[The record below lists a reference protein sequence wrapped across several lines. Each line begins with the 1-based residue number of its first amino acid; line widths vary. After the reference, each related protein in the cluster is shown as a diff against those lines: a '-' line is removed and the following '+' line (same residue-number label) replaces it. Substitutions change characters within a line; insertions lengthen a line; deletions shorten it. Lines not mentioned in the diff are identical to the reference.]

1 MNLKILGIPFPKQ
14 SFRFT
19 KTGIKYQPAKVKKA
33 EESIKMQIIQ
43 QLPKDFEPFDKG
55 VIIERLLFVFPPLK
69 GFSKKKMKEL
79 EEGKKIYKTTRPDLT
94 DNLLK
99 GLMDAM
105 EGIVF
110 VNDSQICEIKN
121 IKKIY
126 GLKPRTE
133 IILREVEEK

>member
-1 MNLKILGIPFPKQ
+1 MINLIILGIPFPKQ

-19 KTGIKYQPAKVKKA
+19 KTGIRYIPKKI
-33 EESIKMQIIQ
+33 ENEQGSIRAQIIQ

-79 EEGKKIYKTTRPDLT
+79 EEGKEIYKTTRPDLT

-133 IILREVEEK
+133 IILREVEK